1 MVSSRASKPQVNC
14 NFLPIVMFLF
24 DLIFQVTFQLTLLS
38 ASFPAFFHPVS
49 RSRKKHLSL
58 ESEKGVTKIRVFCE
72 FHGIKLNK

>member
-24 DLIFQVTFQLTLLS
+24 DLIFQVTFQSTLLS
-38 ASFPAFFHPVS
+38 ASFPTFFIPFHVPE
-49 RSRKKHLSL
+49 KKHLSL
-58 ESEKGVTKIRVFCE
+58 ESEKGETKIRVFCE